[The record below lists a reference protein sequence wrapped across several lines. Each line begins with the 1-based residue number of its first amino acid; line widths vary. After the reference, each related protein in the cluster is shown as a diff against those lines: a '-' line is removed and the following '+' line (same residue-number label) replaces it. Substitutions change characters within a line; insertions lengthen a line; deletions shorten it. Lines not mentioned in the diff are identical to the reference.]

1 MLHKIGKY
9 GKEIGENYQQS
20 GKIINKIGEIGTL
33 NPPLSNGI
41 FLANLSQGSFAQVI
55 YNFP

>member
-9 GKEIGENYQQS
+9 GKEIGENYQL
-20 GKIINKIGEIGTL
+20 GTL